1 MIPIADEKNRQTYE
15 IQALSKSL
23 REAKERYDVKK
34 QEYSTVKGKC
44 WTKWLITYCNIYY
57 CPVVLTAE
65 FE

>member
-44 WTKWLITYCNIYY
+44 
-57 CPVVLTAE
+57 
-65 FE
+65 